1 VDSFRDSSPLPR
13 PDRGIPPIIPFQA
26 CPIPLTG
33 MRLRSPT
40 VPGRAGCARSRAS
53 EAVAQPQARNT
64 GSGRGRGSEEAT
76 TTFPLSFSPCI
87 RVAGR
92 SCSGRIPAPLADAGA
107 VFRLGRIRFRCL
119 AVLWRRL
126 DVMVAHDRVSA
137 RLSARRL
144 LAKITASAMLSGAT
158 RLGAVARSGQ
168 AGVLVVGAVFH

>member
-1 VDSFRDSSPLPR
+1 MRV
-13 PDRGIPPIIPFQA
+13 PF
-26 CPIPLTG
+26 
-33 MRLRSPT
+33 S
-40 VPGRAGCARSRAS
+40 
-53 EAVAQPQARNT
+53 
-64 GSGRGRGSEEAT
+64 GSGG
-76 TTFPLSFSPCI
+76 F
-87 RVAGR
+87 V
-92 SCSGRIPAPLADAGA
+92 SG
-107 VFRLGRIRFRCL
+107 V